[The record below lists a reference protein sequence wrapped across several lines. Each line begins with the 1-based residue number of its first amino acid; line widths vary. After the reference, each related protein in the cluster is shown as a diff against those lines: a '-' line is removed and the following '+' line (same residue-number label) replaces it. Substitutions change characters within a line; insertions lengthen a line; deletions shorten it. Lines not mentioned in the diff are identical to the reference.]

1 MFRFIRQYRLTLI
14 YLYTHFMWDLVTIN
28 VAHYKH
34 LGHIMIPYN
43 IIVVPWYISCCALTP
58 VFTTH

>member
-1 MFRFIRQYRLTLI
+1 
-14 YLYTHFMWDLVTIN
+14 MWDLVTIN
-28 VAHYKH
+28 VAHCKR

-43 IIVVPWYISCCALTP
+43 IIVVPWYISCCALIP